1 VNQPTEIP
9 KISIKTSTYN
19 HESFITQAI
28 EGVLMQKVNFDY
40 ELIIGEDCSTDRT
53 RQRVKDYQRQ
63 YPDKIRLFL
72 PEGNM
77 GRRHNFLQ
85 TLKACRGQYIA
96 LLDGDDYW
104 TSPYKLQKQ
113 ADYLDGH
120 PECAICFHNVMVI
133 HEDEHP
139 PYPFHAKGLNPVL
152 GMEDLLCN
160 NFIPTCSTLFR
171 NGLFV
176 EFPSI
181 FDNLPYSDWPLH
193 VLNAMH
199 GTIGYI
205 DEVMGVYR
213 IHGRGLWSQGG
224 HPSAYTVIK
233 HAKADICF
241 YKKVNKFLAY
251 RYNHLIQER
260 IAIRRQNARQAVI
273 DKITHGLINRFPQL
287 YKIYRYLKYGAD

>member
-1 VNQPTEIP
+1 MNQRMGTP
-9 KISIKTSTYN
+9 KVSIRITTYN
-19 HESFITQAI
+19 HEPFIAQAI
-28 EGVLMQKVNFDY
+28 ESVLMQEVNFDY

-53 RQRVKDYQRQ
+53 RQIVKDYQRQ
-63 YPDKIRLFL
+63 YPDKIRLLL
-72 PEGNM
+72 PERNM

-139 PYPFHAKGLNPVL
+139 PYPFHAKRLNPVL

-213 IHGRGLWSQGG
+213 IHGRGHWSQGG
-224 HPSAYTVIK
+224 HPSAYTIIK
-233 HAKADICF
+233 HAKADILF

-260 IAIRRQNARQAVI
+260 IAVRRQNARQAVM
-273 DKITHGLINRFPQL
+273 DKITHGLIDRFPQL
-287 YKIYRYLKYGAD
+287 YKIYRHL